1 MTGFLHER
9 EFSRKTFIKGGGA
22 VVVGLSAAGAGLG
35 AKTASAAYNPDPT
48 LVDSWIT
55 VNADNT
61 VTSAIAAVWIA
72 GP

>member
-35 AKTASAAYNPDPT
+35 AKTASAEPSTEKPT
-48 LVDSWIT
+48 IRAPPPLRNVLRENSC
-55 VNADNT
+55 
-61 VTSAIAAVWIA
+61 S
-72 GP
+72 